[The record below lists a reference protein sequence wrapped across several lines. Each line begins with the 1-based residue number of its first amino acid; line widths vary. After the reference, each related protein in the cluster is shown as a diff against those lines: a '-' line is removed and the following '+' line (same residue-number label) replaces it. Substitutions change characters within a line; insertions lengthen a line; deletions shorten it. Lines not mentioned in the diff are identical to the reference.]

1 MMHTM
6 KAGWVSAAAL
16 TAWVVVGPSSGTAR
30 AEDNGEAARPV
41 TIGVVGDMPYTA
53 QQFAAFQGFLN
64 AMSADPKFHLAVH
77 LGDIKAGATACT
89 DAYIKGIRDAL
100 NSYSGALV
108 YTPGDNEWTDCH
120 RNGSDPQNPVERLDF
135 LRAKFF
141 FTPGMTLGHQPRQVL
156 TQGGDNDSAFVENQT
171 WVESKTVLAVL
182 NVPGSNNDLDPWT
195 NGVGTVAEQQE
206 EFDTRLAADLAWLE
220 QIFTLANESQAR
232 AVVLGMQAAMWD

>member
-120 RNGSDPQNPVERLDF
+120 RNALDPRNPAERLDF
-135 LRAKFF
+135 VRAKSFYQ
-141 FTPGMTLGHQPRQVL
+141 PGTTLGVHPRQVR
-156 TQGGDNDSAFVENQT
+156 TQASEAGFAAFVENVA
-171 WVESKTVLAVL
+171 WVESKTVFAVVNL
-182 NVPGSNNDLDPWT
+182 PGSNNDLDPWT
-195 NGVGTVAEQQE
+195 NNVGTPEQQQE
-206 EFDTRLAADLAWLE
+206 EFESRLAGDLEWLD
-220 QIFTLANESQAR
+220 QTFALAAENHAR
-232 AVVLGMQAAMWD
+232 QVVLGIQAD